1 MDTSQLEI
9 ILASG
14 SPRRQAFFREMG
26 LSFQVKVIPVEEDFP
41 PELNGVQI
49 AQHIVRQKALPFL
62 NDVADNQ
69 LIITADTVVWH
80 DQKAL
85 GKPQNP
91 DQAKKI
97 LNALSASSHEVITAV
112 GFLQKEKWE
121 SLYEVSK
128 VSFAPLSEDEIEA
141 YVQSGSPMDK
151 AGAYGI
157 QDDFGIRNVTFIKG
171 SYSNIIGLPVPQ
183 VLKKIKEITVKN

>member
-1 MDTSQLEI
+1 MDTSQFEI

-80 DQKAL
+80 DQKL
-85 GKPQNP
+85 WENH
-91 DQAKKI
+91 KI
-97 LNALSASSHEVITAV
+97 LIK
-112 GFLQKEKWE
+112 QKNIECTF
-121 SLYEVSK
+121 
-128 VSFAPLSEDEIEA
+128 SFFS
-141 YVQSGSPMDK
+141 
-151 AGAYGI
+151 
-157 QDDFGIRNVTFIKG
+157 
-171 SYSNIIGLPVPQ
+171 
-183 VLKKIKEITVKN
+183 